1 MSKVLMVGSAE
12 QMADSSWLS
21 GKGMGYCMLIALCLN
36 ANRNAMEQIKI
47 KEKYLKN
54 GQQKQKRNIYIDIN
68 P

>member
-1 MSKVLMVGSAE
+1 MVGSAE

-36 ANRNAMEQIKI
+36 GNRNAMEQIKI

-54 GQQKQKRNIYIDIN
+54 RQQKQKRNIYVDIN

>member
-21 GKGMGYCMLIALCLN
+21 GKGMRYCMLIAWCLN
-36 ANRNAMEQIKI
+36 ANRNAMEQIKK

-54 GQQKQKRNIYIDIN
+54 GQQKQKRNIYVDIN

>member
-12 QMADSSWLS
+12 QMAGSSWLS
-21 GKGMGYCMLIALCLN
+21 GKGMRYCMLIALCLN
-36 ANRNAMEQIKI
+36 TNRNAMEQIKI

>member
-21 GKGMGYCMLIALCLN
+21 GKGMRYCMLIALFLN
-36 ANRNAMEQIKI
+36 ANRNAMEQVKI
-47 KEKYLKN
+47 KKKYLKN
-54 GQQKQKRNIYIDIN
+54 RQQKQKRNIYIDIN

>member
-12 QMADSSWLS
+12 QMAGSSWLS
-21 GKGMGYCMLIALCLN
+21 GKGMRYCMQIALCLN

-54 GQQKQKRNIYIDIN
+54 GQQKQKRNIYIN